1 MPLFLGV
8 MIQDMREQSTN
19 LPISKLL
26 VRVVVIVM
34 VVVKEKLV
42 GNTTLVKILGISK
55 QDFSIISDSLRKMSV
70 RQIQIIIAVIVISIV
85 LLNYDDHIH
94 NLINVTLNFLFQ

>member
-1 MPLFLGV
+1 

-19 LPISKLL
+19 HLTSKLL

-55 QDFSIISDSLRKMSV
+55 QDFSIISDNLRKMSV

-85 LLNYDDHIH
+85 LLNYDDQIQ
-94 NLINVTLNFLFQ
+94 NWIRVILNFLLQ